1 LKLPVA
7 SRTPP
12 GAHNQGSDVAFCQ
25 SSSFVFNSKNTFY
38 KQLNFKSII
47 IFKSKIFLDIITAMK
62 LSTAETNFIKLNVA
76 IHDLLTRM
84 PQFAVP
90 VTLEGKHD
98 DAGRHN
104 LIVNS
109 FFYS

>member
-1 LKLPVA
+1 MPVA

-12 GAHNQGSDVAFCQ
+12 GAHNQVSDVAFCQ
-25 SSSFVFNSKNTFY
+25 SSSFVFNSINTFY

-47 IFKSKIFLDIITAMK
+47 IFKSKIFVDIITAMK
-62 LSTAETNFIKLNVA
+62 LITAETNLIQFNVA

-90 VTLEGKHD
+90 VTLEGKQMMM
-98 DAGRHN
+98 
-104 LIVNS
+104 LVVTI
-109 FFYS
+109 

>member
-1 LKLPVA
+1 
-7 SRTPP
+7 
-12 GAHNQGSDVAFCQ
+12 
-25 SSSFVFNSKNTFY
+25 
-38 KQLNFKSII
+38 
-47 IFKSKIFLDIITAMK
+47 MK